1 MRKWMKAMGVSA
13 AVLMMAAG
21 CSTEEPG
28 SGSENE
34 SEGNGSEGN
43 SEEAEGGG
51 DMTIGMSVSTLNNP
65 FFVTLSDAAEAA
77 AEEQDGVNL
86 EVADAQNSSATQTSN
101 IEDFIQQGVDVLLV
115 NPVDSSAVS
124 SAIETANEEDIPVI
138 TVDRS
143 AESGEIVS
151 HIASDNVAGGE
162 MAAEFIVE
170 ELGGSGNVIELTG
183 SPGSSAANERGK
195 GFHNIVDE
203 EDGIE
208 VVANQTANFNRS
220 EGLTVT
226 ENILQS
232 TEEVDALFAHNDE
245 MALGA
250 VQALQAAGME
260 DVMVVG
266 FDAIDDAVEAIE
278 EGSMAATIAQQP
290 QVIGETAVETAVSVD
305 SGEEVED
312 SIPVDL
318 ELITE

>member
-1 MRKWMKAMGVSA
+1 MKKWLKSVGISA
-13 AVLMMAAG
+13 AALVLAAG
-21 CSTEEPG
+21 CSTEQP
-28 SGSENE
+28 GSENVGE
-34 SEGNGSEGN
+34 DTGTDEG
-43 SEEAEGGG
+43 SEEAAEG
-51 DMTIGMSVSTLNNP
+51 DVTIGLSVSTLNNP
-65 FFVTLSDAAEAA
+65 FFVTLADGAEAA
-77 AEEQDGVNL
+77 AEEEGVNI
-86 EVADAQNSSATQTSN
+86 EVADAQDGSASQVSD
-101 IEDFIQQGVDVLLV
+101 IEDFIQQGVDVLLI
-115 NPVDSSAVS
+115 NPVDSSAVA
-124 SAIETANEEDIPVI
+124 SAIETANSEDIPVI

-143 AESGEIVS
+143 AEGGEVVS

-162 MAAEFIVE
+162 MAAEHIVE

-183 SPGSSAANERGK
+183 IPGSSAANERGE

-232 TEEVDALFAHNDE
+232 TDEVDALFAHNDE

-250 VQALQAAGME
+250 VEALEAAGME

-266 FDAIDDAVEAIE
+266 FDAIDDAVGAVE
-278 EGSMAATIAQQP
+278 EGTMAATIAQQP
-290 QVIGETAVETAVSVD
+290 QIIGEEAVNAAISVD
-305 SGEEVED
+305 SGEEIED
-312 SIPVDL
+312 SIPVEL